1 MANTKKTQLNM
12 ETKDKTIKR
21 KKIDVLFPFGLNSAS

>member
-1 MANTKKTQLNM
+1 M

-21 KKIDVLFPFGLNSAS
+21 KKIDVLFPFGLNSASWTWN